1 MTPLALALNSALLH
15 LLWQGAVVA
24 FLLWMTLAALRTRS
38 AQARY
43 VISCAALGILALA
56 PIVTMC
62 LVYQRPADF
71 PMSFPSAGTVFAIAA
86 FTTPISSPTNWLALA
101 QSWLLP
107 AWTCGVALLSMRL
120 LWGYRKVSTMKQSG
134 DLAEP
139 AVLAMVGK
147 VSERLSITKPVRVL
161 MSSFADGSPCVIGWL
176 KPVVLIPG
184 ATLLG
189 LTSEQLEAV
198 LAHELAHIR
207 RYDYL
212 VNIVQML
219 IETLFF
225 YHPAV
230 WWISTRIRQEREL
243 CCDDIAVRCC
253 GDAVGYARALTAL
266 ERMRVLSPGFALG
279 AKDGPLMYRIQRLLG
294 AVPRENGPS
303 RLPGIVAILLAAT
316 CLSTDM
322 NPVKAQ
328 APLPHPPS
336 APAAPLLT
344 AEPRPQASRA
354 LMQLAQ
360 ADQPAPAPA
369 PQAIPST
376 RVEQGLGGNVK
387 MFFPTYA
394 QNNPQ
399 RQPASSTDLGPVT
412 VEVTIDQNGEVS
424 DARVISGPQSQ
435 RRSALLMALA
445 MRFPDAPSTSR
456 RLDVLANASPLYF
469 GLGPGLQRVQTAA
482 EAQEQIAAANAKIS
496 RLRAQQA
503 EASERG
509 AAQLQEAIDSATFG
523 IQKMQSAVT
532 GPNPLIGKKLE
543 DIRIAGYQLSDAARE
558 QLLAQ
563 LPVRLH
569 DVLNEG
575 NIAAAVSAVKAI
587 YPYADVYF
595 GVLDGSGQGAFMV
608 QVPMDRRALPTR

>member
-24 FLLWMTLAALRTRS
+24 FLLWMTLAALRNRS
-38 AQARY
+38 AQTRY

-134 DLAEP
+134 DLAEQ

-147 VSERLSITKPVRVL
+147 VSERLGITTPVRVL
-161 MSSFADGSPCVIGWL
+161 MSSFADGCPCVIGWL

-253 GDAVGYARALTAL
+253 GDAVGYARALTTL

-328 APLPHPPS
+328 APLKNPNPPAPPS
-336 APAAPLLT
+336 APAFVVP
-344 AEPRPQASRA
+344 PQKPPTR
-354 LMQLAQ
+354 
-360 ADQPAPAPA
+360 APAQIAQVLQPPA
-369 PQAIPST
+369 VVNA
-376 RVEQGLGGNVK
+376 
-387 MFFPTYA
+387 
-394 QNNPQ
+394 
-399 RQPASSTDLGPVT
+399 PASAPALGGPVT
-412 VEVTIDQNGEVS
+412 VEVTIDQNGLAS

-435 RRSALLMALA
+435 RRSALLTALS
-445 MRFPDAPSTSR
+445 MHFPPEDASTSR
-456 RLDVLANASPLYF
+456 WVDIPAIPPAPASRSFLRAVPTQA
-469 GLGPGLQRVQTAA
+469 G
-482 EAQEQIAAANAKIS
+482 AANTIRNLKDRIEGAI
-496 RLRAQQA
+496 AQQA
-503 EASERG
+503 VASTEDK
-509 AAQLQEAIDSATFG
+509 AKLQETIDSWRRN
-523 IQKMQSAVT
+523 IQEMQPIAA
-532 GPNPLIGKKLE
+532 GQDPLVGSTLAE
-543 DIRIAGYQLSDAARE
+543 VDISNLTDAARE
-558 QLLAQ
+558 QLIAQ
-563 LPVRLH
+563 LPIH
-569 DVLNEG
+569 MYDVLTDDSMR
-575 NIAAAVSAVKAI
+575 AAVRVAHEALPNATI
-587 YPYADVYF
+587 YF
-595 GVLDGSGQGAFMV
+595 GETETGQAGLVVIA
-608 QVPMDRRALPTR
+608 PPPPRPTLVMMR